1 MGILDWGFR
10 IGAQLVEIID
20 FTMKNAL
27 IFLLAACCIASC
39 LQSGDK
45 KKLPIVGE
53 PDISPAGDTVYPTIP
68 DFSFMD
74 QDSQIITNATFKDKI
89 YVVDFFFI
97 HCTTICPKVKKNCQ
111 RIYEKYKDDD
121 RIAILSHSIDTKHDT
136 VPALRKYANKLNISS
151 NRWHLVT
158 GPKDA
163 IYGIAD
169 NYFIAAKEDTTV
181 TDGFDH
187 SGRLILVDK
196 SRHVRAYCE
205 GTDYDE
211 VTRFMNDIDIL
222 LEEQF
227 PPAISKQ

>member
-1 MGILDWGFR
+1 MRIWDCGLRIQLDGIMIL
-10 IGAQLVEIID
+10 
-20 FTMKNAL
+20 TMKNAL
-27 IFLLAACCIASC
+27 IFLLAACCLAAC
-39 LQSGDK
+39 FQPDEK

-53 PDISPAGDTVYPTIP
+53 PDVSPAGDTVYPTIP

-74 QDSQIITNATFKDKI
+74 QDSQIITNATLKDKI

-97 HCTTICPKVKKNCQ
+97 HCTTICPRVKKNCQ

-121 RIAILSHSIDTKHDT
+121 RVAILSHSIDTKHDT

-151 NRWHLVT
+151 KRWHLVT

-169 NYFIAAKEDTTV
+169 KYFIAAKEDSTV

-227 PPAISKQ
+227 PPAISKR